1 MQEIL
6 IGRDPENNTL
16 KISTNG
22 KSVNG
27 GKVTNTMSREH
38 CIITRK
44 SDGTAIIKNI
54 NPKNV
59 TFVNGQPVTT
69 KTIYGNDVVELGAD
83 KYKLDLTPFKLT
95 KIANIRHLEFVWN
108 SYKQNQDKIRI
119 SQIRKNALRS
129 ATGILTMGAILISF
143 SGNEKISFLRYIL
156 YGLAIVFIIWTAW
169 SDIFNPGKSIDK
181 VNKMQQQFQDDY
193 VCPNCGTFLGSGNSF
208 DLLIKNGECHKCHT
222 KFKC

>member
-1 MQEIL
+1 MQKIL
-6 IGRDPENNTL
+6 IGRDPDNNTL
-16 KISTNG
+16 RLYTNG

-38 CIITRK
+38 CIITLK
-44 SDGTAIIKNI
+44 GDGTATIENI

-59 TFVNGQPVTT
+59 TYVNGQPVIK
-69 KTIYGNDVVELGAD
+69 KTICGNDVVELGAD
-83 KYKLDLTPFKLT
+83 KYKLDLTLFKLA
-95 KIANIRHLEFVWN
+95 KIVNIKHLEFVWN
-108 SYKQNQDKIRI
+108 SYKQKQDKIRI

-143 SGNEKISFLRYIL
+143 SGYENISFLKYIL

-169 SDIFNPGKSIDK
+169 SDIFNPGKSIDIA
-181 VNKMQQQFQDDY
+181 NKMQQQFQDDY
-193 VCPNCGTFLGSGNSF
+193 VCPNCGTFLGFGNSF
-208 DLLIKNGECHKCHT
+208 DLLMKNGECHKCHT